1 MSLITETWK
10 TYLDS
15 HSNLEPDLLGG
26 TQLDWLQKLRHKALD
41 NFTSHGLPTTK
52 EENWKYTSVRH
63 LAESQFTSASPTLSP
78 LEQISRYQQ
87 YFFEKDSFF
96 HLVFLDGYFI
106 SELSNIKELPLG
118 VVIDSLSHGLNSQEE
133 KIRGM
138 LTRIDGDQSFTALN
152 TAFLTE
158 GAYFYLPIKTVV
170 SKPVHLLFI
179 TSNQKRAVAT
189 HLRNLIILEPESE
202 LSIIEHYIG
211 LDENVYF
218 TNTVTHALLG
228 RGAKL
233 EHIKLQEESKQ
244 SFHIS
249 NIKVQQQEDSQF
261 ISQNIALGGQLAR
274 TDIHSVLA
282 GQGAHTT
289 LDGLYLLNGTRHVDN
304 HTQISHEQ
312 SHTTSKEYYKGV
324 LHDKS
329 RAVFNGRVVVRPNA
343 QKVDAQQANHN
354 LLLSKDS
361 EIDTKPELEIYAD
374 DVKCAH
380 GATAGQLDKNQIF
393 YLRARG
399 IPEELAYQL
408 LIAAF
413 SEELVDKIPFI
424 SIREHIK
431 SQINAQFLLDK

>member
-15 HSNLEPDLLGG
+15 YSNLEPSLLGG
-26 TQLDWLQKLRHKALD
+26 AQLSWLQKLRHKALD
-41 NFTSHGLPTTK
+41 DFISLGLPTTK
-52 EENWKYTSVRH
+52 EENWKYTSVRS
-63 LAESQFTSASPTLSP
+63 LAESQFTSVSPTAFP

-87 YFFEKDSFF
+87 YFFEEDSFF

-106 SELSNIKELPLG
+106 SELSNIKELPPG
-118 VVIDSLSHGLNSQEE
+118 AVIDSLSHGLNSQEE
-133 KIRGM
+133 KIREV
-138 LTRIDGDQSFTALN
+138 LTSTDSSQSFTVLN
-152 TAFLTE
+152 TAFLAE
-158 GAYFYLPIKTVV
+158 GTYFYLPTKTVV

-179 TSNQKRAVAT
+179 TSNQKETVAT

-202 LSIIEHYIG
+202 LSIVEHYIG

-218 TNTVTHALLG
+218 TNTVTHALLS

-233 EHIKLQEESKQ
+233 EHIKLQEESKK

-249 NIKVQQQEDSQF
+249 TIEVQQQEDSQF
-261 ISQNIALGGQLAR
+261 ISRNIALGGQLAR
-274 TDIHSVLA
+274 TDIYSVLA
-282 GQGAHTT
+282 GQGAHTS
-289 LDGLYLLNGTRHVDN
+289 LDGLYLLNGVRHVDN

-312 SHTTSKEYYKGV
+312 SHTTSKEYYKGI
-324 LHDKS
+324 LNDKS
-329 RAVFNGRVVVRPNA
+329 CAVFNGRVVVHPNT

-374 DVKCAH
+374 DVKCTH
-380 GATAGQLDKNQIF
+380 GATVGQLDKNQIF
-393 YLRARG
+393 YLRTRG

-408 LIAAF
+408 LITAF
-413 SEELVDKIPFI
+413 SEEVVDKIPFI
-424 SIREHIK
+424 SIRKHIK
-431 SQINAQFLLDK
+431 SQINAQFLLEK